1 MYTDLNSVDKMQ
13 NIYENICMQV
23 YELRNPMQKSEI
35 ILYLY
40 FNETNKNS
48 NTHYI

>member
-13 NIYENICMQV
+13 NIYENICSIW
-23 YELRNPMQKSEI
+23 NPMQKSVI

-48 NTHYI
+48 NTH